1 MTNNTVSKGKHGAP
15 LWKTNKLIKAT
26 AEKEGKESTISII
39 KKKNKKTSVS
49 LYRKTVTLIL
59 LHMNLLTTENKF
71 KMLVHFQ

>member
-39 KKKNKKTSVS
+39 KKTKKHQFPYIERLS
-49 LYRKTVTLIL
+49 L
-59 LHMNLLTTENKF
+59 
-71 KMLVHFQ
+71 